1 MVSLNSA
8 ATWNRNGS
16 QATAAGFHAELV
28 ARAKTKCTASIPQ
41 SSRISA
47 AEDTVVL
54 GFIPMVLKGRSVD
67 HQRQHRQALVRNADL
82 ETEPLRG
89 RLRILHFYQLS

>member
-1 MVSLNSA
+1 MAVRLQSQDSMQSL
-8 ATWNRNGS
+8 WR
-16 QATAAGFHAELV
+16 ELRQN
-28 ARAKTKCTASIPQ
+28 ALHPSLKA
-41 SSRISA
+41 A